1 VTELLGELA
10 FAIGERGFRYAD
22 VVEAARAWGDW
33 AHVEERAREGGE
45 PIDADAFRYARDLLA
60 ADDMRA
66 WLVRWHVSEDEW
78 RCYLARGLRLE
89 PLVEAVCSGELER
102 LTRTLAERAAVW
114 EGSGPATWN
123 GAGAAQWAALEA
135 HFAAWCE
142 AAITPAAVERVL
154 SAHRLDWTRVRC
166 RLLRTP
172 DAGVAAEAA
181 LCVRE
186 DGRDLAG
193 VAAAAELDVAD
204 ERLYLSDTALGPRLT
219 GAHVGELVGPV
230 AVGSEHVLALVTERE
245 PPSLE
250 DPDTRARAREAVVNR
265 AVDTELLRRVRWTR

>member
-22 VVEAARAWGDW
+22 VVEAARARGDW
-33 AHVEERAREGGE
+33 ARVEELAREGGE

-66 WLVRWHVSEDEW
+66 WLVRWHVGEDEW
-78 RCYLARGLRLE
+78 RGYLARGPRLE

-123 GAGAAQWAALEA
+123 GAGATQWAALEA

-142 AAITPAAVERVL
+142 AAVTPAAVERVL

-172 DAGVAAEAA
+172 DPSVAAEAA

-186 DGRDLAG
+186 DGRSLAA
-193 VAAAAELDVAD
+193 VAAAAELDLAD
-204 ERLYLSDTALGPRLT
+204 KRLYLSDTTLGPRLT
-219 GAHVGELVGPV
+219 GARVGELVGPL
-230 AVGSEHVLALVTERE
+230 AVGGEHVLALVTERE
-245 PPSLE
+245 PPSPD
-250 DPDTRARAREAVVNR
+250 DPVTRARAREAVVNR
-265 AVDTELLRRVRWTR
+265 AVETELLRRVRWAR

>member
-1 VTELLGELA
+1 MREWLA
-10 FAIGERGFRYAD
+10 
-22 VVEAARAWGDW
+22 
-33 AHVEERAREGGE
+33 
-45 PIDADAFRYARDLLA
+45 
-60 ADDMRA
+60 
-66 WLVRWHVSEDEW
+66 RWHVSEDEW
-78 RCYLARGLRLE
+78 RCYLARGLGLR

-102 LTRTLAERAAVW
+102 LTRKLAERVAVCGSADAAR
-114 EGSGPATWN
+114 
-123 GAGAAQWAALEA
+123 
-135 HFAAWCE
+135 FAAWCK

-193 VAAAAELDVAD
+193 VAAAAELDLAD

-219 GAHVGELVGPV
+219 GARVGELVGPM
-230 AVGSEHVLALVTERE
+230 AVGGQHLLALVTERE
-245 PPSLE
+245 PPSPD
-250 DPDTRARAREAVVNR
+250 DPETRARARAAVVNR
-265 AVDTELLRRVRWTR
+265 AVETELLRRVRWAR